1 MIERGLRQ
9 KNLEG
14 VPKVSFGRAD
24 QFFKRISEKVEEL
37 PVWSGELYLE
47 LHRGTLTTQART
59 KRNNRMLEQSLRAT
73 EYLLSLGSLKDYPQQ
88 ELDKIWKTLLIN
100 QFHDI
105 LPGSSIHWVYEV
117 TEQEHQDALET
128 CDRLRSE
135 SAKHLLDQDKDA
147 ITLINTL
154 NVAYERQIELPA
166 DWKGGLQDEHGND
179 LPVQQDT
186 DGKSTALVRLAPQ
199 EIKTLR
205 SSNAAQQAKKVDSL
219 ILENQ
224 LVRYEFNQ
232 HAQLVAARDLETGE
246 SILADGAVGNVLT
259 LYEDRPHNWDAWE
272 IDISYEDMAV
282 ETAEGETWQSL
293 GAGPVSQSLR
303 FQLKIGNSRIDQKV
317 ILRTNSKALE
327 FDTSVDWQE
336 CHRMLRTSFPVNV
349 QTDSATC
356 DIQYGHVQRPTHRN
370 TTWDMARF
378 EVAAQKYVDLSDQQ
392 KGVALLNDCKYGHK
406 LHENI
411 LDLHLLRAPTHPDPD
426 ADLGT
431 HQFCYA
437 FYPHN
442 NPFQKSDVI
451 EQAQQL
457 NQAPLS
463 LQGKPITPIGP
474 PVIVESADVGLEVL
488 KKAEKE
494 DCLVLRVV
502 ERKGRKS
509 EATLRLIDPNLTIQ
523 ATDLMEWNDS
533 GEAVGGELKLTLK
546 PFEIRTF
553 KLSHAT

>member
-1 MIERGLRQ
+1 
-9 KNLEG
+9 
-14 VPKVSFGRAD
+14 
-24 QFFKRISEKVEEL
+24 
-37 PVWSGELYLE
+37 
-47 LHRGTLTTQART
+47 
-59 KRNNRMLEQSLRAT
+59 
-73 EYLLSLGSLKDYPQQ
+73 
-88 ELDKIWKTLLIN
+88 
-100 QFHDI
+100 
-105 LPGSSIHWVYEV
+105 
-117 TEQEHQDALET
+117 
-128 CDRLRSE
+128 
-135 SAKHLLDQDKDA
+135 
-147 ITLINTL
+147 
-154 NVAYERQIELPA
+154 PA
-166 DWKGGLQDEHGND
+166 DWKGGLRDEHGNE

-186 DGKSTALVRLAPQ
+186 DGKLSALVRLTPQ

-205 SSNAAQQAKKVDSL
+205 SSNAAQQAKKADSL

-232 HAQLVAARDLETGE
+232 HAQLVAARDLETRE

-282 ETAEGETWQSL
+282 ETGQGESWQSL

-317 ILRTNSKALE
+317 SLRTNSKALE
-327 FDTSVDWQE
+327 FDTNVDWQE

-431 HQFCYA
+431 HQFCYVL
-437 FYPHN
+437 YPHN
-442 NPFQKSDVI
+442 NSFQQSDEI

-463 LQGKPITPIGP
+463 LPGKPISTIQP

-488 KKAEKE
+488 KKAEKD

-502 ERKGRKS
+502 ERKGKKS
-509 EATLRLIDPNLTIQ
+509 KASLRLNKSNLKIQ
-523 ATDLMEWNDS
+523 ETDLMEWQNDS
-533 GEAVGGELKLTLK
+533 AISDQSLIIELNAFQIKTFRLTEL
-546 PFEIRTF
+546 
-553 KLSHAT
+553 

>member
-1 MIERGLRQ
+1 
-9 KNLEG
+9 LEG

-24 QFFKRISEKVEEL
+24 QFFERISEKADEL

-73 EYLLSLGSLKDYPQQ
+73 EYLLSLGSLKAYPQQ

-186 DGKSTALVRLAPQ
+186 DGKFTALVRLAPQ

-205 SSNAAQQAKKVDSL
+205 SSNAAQQAKKADSL

-232 HAQLVAARDLETGE
+232 HAQLVAAYDLETGE

-282 ETAEGETWQSL
+282 ETGQGESWQSL

-317 ILRTNSKALE
+317 SLRTNSKALE
-327 FDTSVDWQE
+327 FDTNVDWQE

-437 FYPHN
+437 LYPHN
-442 NPFQKSDVI
+442 NPFQQSDVI

-463 LQGKPITPIGP
+463 LQGKPITPIQP

-509 EATLRLIDPNLTIQ
+509 EATLRLTDSNLKLKS
-523 ATDLMEWNDS
+523 TDLMEWNDS
-533 GEAVGGELKLTLK
+533 GDAVGGELKLTLK
-546 PFEIRTF
+546 PFEIKTF
-553 KLSHAT
+553 KLSHAS

>member
-1 MIERGLRQ
+1 
-9 KNLEG
+9 
-14 VPKVSFGRAD
+14 
-24 QFFKRISEKVEEL
+24 
-37 PVWSGELYLE
+37 
-47 LHRGTLTTQART
+47 
-59 KRNNRMLEQSLRAT
+59 
-73 EYLLSLGSLKDYPQQ
+73 
-88 ELDKIWKTLLIN
+88 
-100 QFHDI
+100 
-105 LPGSSIHWVYEV
+105 
-117 TEQEHQDALET
+117 
-128 CDRLRSE
+128 
-135 SAKHLLDQDKDA
+135 
-147 ITLINTL
+147 
-154 NVAYERQIELPA
+154 
-166 DWKGGLQDEHGND
+166 
-179 LPVQQDT
+179 
-186 DGKSTALVRLAPQ
+186 
-199 EIKTLR
+199 
-205 SSNAAQQAKKVDSL
+205 
-219 ILENQ
+219 
-224 LVRYEFNQ
+224 
-232 HAQLVAARDLETGE
+232 
-246 SILADGAVGNVLT
+246 LT

-282 ETAEGETWQSL
+282 ETGQGESWQSL

-317 ILRTNSKALE
+317 SLRTNSKALE

-431 HQFCYA
+431 HQFCYVL
-437 FYPHN
+437 YPHN
-442 NPFQKSDVI
+442 NPFQQSDVI

-463 LQGKPITPIGP
+463 LQGKPITPIQP
-474 PVIVESADVGLEVL
+474 TVIVESSDVGLEVL

-509 EATLRLIDPNLTIQ
+509 EATLRLTDSNLKLKS
-523 ATDLMEWNDS
+523 TDLMEWNDS
-533 GEAVGGELKLTLK
+533 GDAVGGELKLTLK
-546 PFEIRTF
+546 PFEIKTF
-553 KLSHAT
+553 KLSHAS